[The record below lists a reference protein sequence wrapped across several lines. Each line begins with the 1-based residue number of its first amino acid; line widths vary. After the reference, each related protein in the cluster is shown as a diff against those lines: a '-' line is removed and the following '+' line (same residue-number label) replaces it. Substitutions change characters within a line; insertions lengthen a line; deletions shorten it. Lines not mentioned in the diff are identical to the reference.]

1 MEILSN
7 PNKKKMPME
16 TLMRCETVL
25 MKIIPPDSISDA
37 MPMLMDAINSLRA
50 SSKSQPGSLNHVLQK
65 TLGAPLEAIYGSEIS
80 LPPLPKKKK
89 MDHGHSSQGSDI
101 PDVIQGEIARLRSQ
115 FKVNLDPSQPSQKS
129 NIIHLTCQLEDPNLP
144 SVPPISVTLPPSYP
158 ETSPICDAE
167 MTEYY
172 STPFLSKVQEALTA
186 RLGKMPARFTL
197 SQLLSAWEMSVR
209 AACSPKSIQQLASGQ
224 TQLTVS

>member
-1 MEILSN
+1 MFSDNVDQANLEKMTRLMEILSN

-37 MPMLMDAINSLRA
+37 MPMLMEAVISLRA
-50 SSKSQPGSLNHVLQK
+50 SAKTQPGSLNHVLQK
-65 TLGAPLEAIYGSEIS
+65 TLGAPLEATYGSEIS
-80 LPPLPKKKK
+80 LPPLPKKRKV
-89 MDHGHSSQGSDI
+89 DHAPGSEI
-101 PDVIQGEIARLRSQ
+101 PDVIQGEIARLRTQ

-144 SVPPISVTLPPSYP
+144 SVPPIAVTLPPSYP
-158 ETSPICDAE
+158 EASSPICDAE

-172 STPFLSKVQEALTA
+172 SC
-186 RLGKMPARFTL
+186 
-197 SQLLSAWEMSVR
+197 LLYT
-209 AACSPKSIQQLASGQ
+209 SPSPRDS
-224 TQLTVS
+224 